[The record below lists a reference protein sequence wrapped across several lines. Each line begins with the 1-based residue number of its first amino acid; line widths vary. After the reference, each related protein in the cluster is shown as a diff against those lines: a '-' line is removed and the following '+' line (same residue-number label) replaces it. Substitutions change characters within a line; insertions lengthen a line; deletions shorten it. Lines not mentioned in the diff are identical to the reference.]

1 MKNVQFS
8 DDEIQTCL
16 DAVVA
21 ILHLGN
27 VEFGEIS
34 DSAAGPSAESK

>member
-1 MKNVQFS
+1 MRNVQFS
-8 DDEIQTCL
+8 DDEIQSCL
-16 DAVVA
+16 DTVVA

-34 DSAAGPSAESK
+34 DGAAGPSAESK